1 MSPQL
6 CKRRLHNCPGI
17 IHLALLDKLDK
28 PADRLWYA
36 PKAVEYGWSRDL
48 ALQIDSALHL
58 RQGKDIT
65 NFKATLPSPQSDH
78 AQQITNPRWLAPLLV
93 QGCEAYCGFD
103 MDLPSALNRLLSF
116 LAGFESIAPVPIILA
131 PLARCAAAI
140 LALLDGHAGGGSVHA
155 S

>member
-1 MSPQL
+1 VQAPLAQL
-6 CKRRLHNCPGI
+6 PWYH
-17 IHLALLDKLDK
+17 HLALLDKLDK

-36 PKAVEYGWSRDL
+36 AKAVEFGWSRDIL

-58 RQGKDIT
+58 RLGNAIA
-65 NFKATLPSPQSDH
+65 NFKAALSPPQSNL

-93 QGCEAYCGFD
+93 QGCEACCGFD
-103 MDLPSALNRLLSF
+103 ADLPSALNRLLPF

-155 S
+155 P

>member
-1 MSPQL
+1 
-6 CKRRLHNCPGI
+6 
-17 IHLALLDKLDK
+17 LDKLDK

-36 PKAVEYGWSRDL
+36 AKAVEFGGSRDIP

-58 RQGKDIT
+58 RQGKAIT

-93 QGCEAYCGFD
+93 QGCEACCGFD
-103 MDLPSALNRLLSF
+103 ADLPSALNRLLSF